1 MLLVYENAL
10 QFGKRPFHICNSR
23 QLPIDTSALK
33 FYEPKSFEDK
43 MLRETSARQPS
54 GASISRTQHFAE
66 KDDAKISESLRIYG
80 GVTMRITKT
89 YYFMKYDEQ
98 LDKIFQNL

>member
-23 QLPIDTSALK
+23 QLPIDTSAMK
-33 FYEPKSFEDK
+33 FYEPKDFEDP
-43 MLRETSARQPS
+43 MLRKTSARQPS
-54 GASISRTQHFAE
+54 GASISRTQHLAE

-89 YYFMKYDEQ
+89 YII
-98 LDKIFQNL
+98 LRNIRLSL